1 MVQPFLLGLLHAA
14 EPDHVAVVTGV
25 SMERRR
31 GAWKVGLAFGLSHML
46 AVGLLAVLSLILGR
60 ALFGERGF
68 LWLDRAAWGFVVL
81 LGLWNLAAAVGL
93 REVAIHAHAHSHGV
107 LEHEHPHVEGD
118 HGFHHPAAWLG
129 AFFGLGG
136 LKGFLNLSKLPDTGH
151 FLGLLLFFGAGI
163 TLAFIALS
171 AVSGWLA
178 AQLGGPGLRRGLFAV
193 SGVGNVALGLWLLF
207 RG

>member
-1 MVQPFLLGLLHAA
+1 MLQPFLLGLLHAA

-25 SMERRR
+25 SMDQRR
-31 GAWKVGLAFGLSHML
+31 GAWKVGLAFGVSHML
-46 AVGLLAVLSLILGR
+46 AVGLLAVLSLLLGR
-60 ALFGERGF
+60 AIFGEQGF
-68 LWLDRAAWGFVVL
+68 IWLDRAAWGFVVL
-81 LGLWNLAAAVGL
+81 LGVWNLAAALGL
-93 REVAIHAHAHSHGV
+93 RKVALHGHTHSHLV
-107 LEHEHPHVEGD
+107 FEHEHPHPTGA

-136 LKGFLNLSKLPDTGH
+136 LRGFLNLSKLTGTGH
-151 FLGLLLFFGAGI
+151 FLGLLLLFGAGI

-178 AQLGGPGLRRGLFAV
+178 ARLGGAGLRRGLFAV
-193 SGVGNVALGLWLLF
+193 SGLGNIAVGLWLLL